1 MVTTPSSFRTE
12 DQDMIPEFEDF
23 CTWVFV
29 VVDDIWEQM
38 APFFKRPGP
47 APVCSDSELIAMALI
62 GECRG
67 WHRETELLSCWKED
81 RAMFHHVPSQSPFN
95 RPRPTLIQPFTLIP
109 QRI

>member
-1 MVTTPSSFRTE
+1 
-12 DQDMIPEFEDF
+12 MITEFEDF

-29 VVDDIWEQM
+29 VVDDIWEQI

-67 WHRETELLSCWKED
+67 GIWRLNCSVVGKNIVQC
-81 RAMFHHVPSQSPFN
+81 
-95 RPRPTLIQPFTLIP
+95 FTTFL
-109 QRI
+109 RKAASTGAGGT